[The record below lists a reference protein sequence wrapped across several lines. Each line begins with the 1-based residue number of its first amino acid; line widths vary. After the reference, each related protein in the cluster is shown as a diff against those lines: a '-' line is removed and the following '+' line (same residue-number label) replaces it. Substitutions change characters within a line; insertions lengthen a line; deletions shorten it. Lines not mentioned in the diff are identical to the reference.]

1 MLPLNLL
8 RLAEYSRPK
17 RRLNEPMVE
26 TTESAALVDPA
37 TDSAPK
43 PTVLITGVSGNL
55 GLRLLEFLPGFKVVG
70 VDLAAPQTVQNLAHF
85 ERIDLAEERSCNQL
99 LELMRTYRPESVV
112 HLAFIVDPLRGVLDH
127 RQTWHINVAGTGR
140 VIEAIS
146 EYNRMLGGIY
156 RFVYPSS
163 VSVYG
168 PSLPKPVSE
177 DAPLQAHT
185 LTYALQKREADLT
198 VQARAHNM
206 KCKTYI
212 LRAAIFVGPMVQN
225 YVVGVLRGI
234 PGGKGK
240 LGARMRDRNKR
251 LPLLL
256 PSRGNY
262 LDQKIQF
269 VHIDDVARLINNILA
284 RRQSDPQVSILN
296 VAGRGDPISF
306 RTCARIANAEIKH
319 LPSRVLCRLI
329 VRLLWSLGI
338 SDIPPDAFPYLIG
351 SYTMETARLRV
362 FLGDAYRDVIRYTSE
377 DALLEMFAAEQT
389 RQQGATAT

>member
-1 MLPLNLL
+1 
-8 RLAEYSRPK
+8 
-17 RRLNEPMVE
+17 MVE

-37 TDSAPK
+37 ADSAPK

-55 GLRLLEFLPGFKVVG
+55 GFRLLQFLPGFKVVG
-70 VDLAAPQTVQNLAHF
+70 VDVAAPQTAHNLAHF

-112 HLAFIVDPLRGVLDH
+112 HLAFIVDPLRSGILDH
-127 RQTWHINVAGTGR
+127 RQMWHINVAGTGR

-198 VQARAHNM
+198 VQARAHSM

-212 LRAAIFVGPMVQN
+212 LRPAIFVGPMVRN
-225 YVVGVLRGI
+225 YVVGVLRGV
-234 PGGKGK
+234 PGGQGK
-240 LGARMRDRNKR
+240 LGARMRDRNQR
-251 LPLLL
+251 LPMLL

-269 VHIDDVARLINNILA
+269 VHIDDVARLINNILT

-306 RTCARIANAEIKH
+306 QTCARIANAEVKR
-319 LPSRVLCRLI
+319 LPSRALCRLV
-329 VRLLWSLGI
+329 VRLLWNLGI

-389 RQQGATAT
+389 SQQGATAT